1 MSRSNYDEDNR
12 RQTLKKTPTMYRLVC
27 QVRSWRCR
35 LKTEHGGKRTREGTK
50 SGVGRL
56 ERMKCGKGIKGRDE
70 RSIDIEVLITDDF
83 SKINTTEPLRL
94 DWVGK

>member
-1 MSRSNYDEDNR
+1 
-12 RQTLKKTPTMYRLVC
+12 
-27 QVRSWRCR
+27 
-35 LKTEHGGKRTREGTK
+35 
-50 SGVGRL
+50 
-56 ERMKCGKGIKGRDE
+56 MKCGKGIKGRDE